1 MFNGKIHYKWPF
13 SIAMLNYQRVAITIL
28 HRLAKST
35 YNGAHL
41 VFKWWDICEKNG
53 PWSSHAM
60 VVYLRLNGIDYHPPN
75 NGDEKSYKFDHKW

>member
-41 VFKWWDICEKNG
+41 VFKWWDICETYVKKMVPG
-53 PWSSHAM
+53 HPMPW
-60 VVYLRLNGIDYHPPN
+60 
-75 NGDEKSYKFDHKW
+75 